1 MNKKTLNY
9 IACVVIATICW
20 SCSGENS
27 NSKNENVSNGT
38 QINETAEIDKQLN
51 ITVLLDLSDR
61 IEKAE
66 TPSHTERDAAVVNEL
81 VKKIKEEM
89 EKNGAYKS
97 KERIKVTFL
106 PYPKDTNI
114 ALLANNLDVDLSE
127 KSNIEKKAIFDN
139 IEIDFQN
146 SLEEIYKQSLS
157 AKNWVGCDIWRF
169 FKDNIDLYIDE
180 KYRNVVVVVTDG
192 YIYHQQS
199 VQKSGHRY
207 SYLTEPLIVKEGLNK
222 GDFRTKIETLD
233 FGLIAT
239 RNDLSNVEV
248 LFLELAPLNNLDDF
262 DIMKIVLTK
271 WCNEMGIN
279 KVGIYKTD
287 LPINTAKAIDL
298 FFKR

>member
-1 MNKKTLNY
+1 MKTKKLILSFTLV
-9 IACVVIATICW
+9 IVCMMVSCV
-20 SCSGENS
+20 NDQ
-27 NSKNENVSNGT
+27 T
-38 QINETAEIDKQLN
+38 QQKPLPKQLN

-61 IEKAE
+61 ISPDIHPA
-66 TPSHTERDAAVVNEL
+66 TPSHVERDTAIIMEI
-81 VKKIKEEM
+81 VKIFKQEIKKTGAINAKGMLRVEMLPWPKIANINNIQKE
-89 EKNGAYKS
+89 
-97 KERIKVTFL
+97 
-106 PYPKDTNI
+106 
-114 ALLANNLDVDLSE
+114 LDVDCSRMTP
-127 KSNIEKKAIFDN
+127 KEKKVLFDN
-139 IEIDFQN
+139 IDSSFSQAL
-146 SLEEIYKQSLS
+146 SEIYSETIRTCGKRKWIGS
-157 AKNWVGCDIWRF
+157 DIWRF
-169 FKDNIDLYIDE
+169 FKSNIDMYIE
-180 KYRNVVVVVTDG
+180 KDTNCYRNILIILTDG
-192 YIYHQQS
+192 YIYHKQS
-199 VQKSGHRY
+199 VQQNGHRY

-222 GDFRTKIETLD
+222 GDFKTKIETLD